1 MTTPTVRPGGVTAM
15 AVVAAIAGVMDV
27 LAGLGNIG
35 VGGGLLTDLGFG
47 ATLDSVMTVVGVA
60 LVAVGALGLAAGY
73 GLWQLNDWGWQ
84 IARIWASVCIVVGLV
99 GVGLSLLGD
108 SLVSTIL
115 ALIAGSAV
123 PAILAVIVLWYL
135 YQPHVKA
142 AFGRT

>member
-1 MTTPTVRPGGVTAM
+1 MTTPTVRPNGITAM
-15 AVVAAIAGVMDV
+15 AAVAAIAGAMDV
-27 LAGLGNIG
+27 IAGLGDIG

-47 ATLDSVMTVVGVA
+47 ATLDSVMTVIGVILVG
-60 LVAVGALGLAAGY
+60 VGALGLAAGY
-73 GLWQLNDWGWQ
+73 GLWQLRDWGWQ

-99 GVGLSLLGD
+99 GVGLSLLGE
-108 SLVSTIL
+108 SLVSQIL
-115 ALIAGSAV
+115 ALIAGTAV

>member
-1 MTTPTVRPGGVTAM
+1 MTTPIDRPSGVTAM
-15 AVVAAIAGVMDV
+15 AVVAAIAGVMDI
-27 LAGLGNIG
+27 LAGLGDIG

-47 ATLDSVMTVVGVA
+47 ATLDSVMTVVGVI
-60 LVAVGALGLAAGY
+60 LVAVGALGVAAGY
-73 GLWQLNDWGWQ
+73 GLWQLRDWGWQ

-108 SLVSTIL
+108 SLVTEIL

-142 AFGRT
+142 AFGRS